1 VTNFKNSNRCFFI
14 AFNFFCGYSIFSYIK
29 ELEENLNFKI
39 FELSEEKNLKS
50 KLNNYE
56 DYLIITKKK
65 IENSNNQ
72 LVLNEFPIKIS
83 NFIEKLNI
91 QLLKNQFN
99 KKSEIMIGKYMID
112 LNSRELKLKDTFL
125 KLTEKEINTIIYLH
139 KSSSAVGV
147 NKLQSKV
154 WGYEPNLETHT
165 VETHI
170 YRLRKKILQT
180 FNDNNFIIS
189 QKNGYQII

>member
-1 VTNFKNSNRCFFI
+1 MNKQNLIIYKFKSL
-14 AFNFFCGYSIFSYIK
+14 YKIFK

-39 FELSEEKNLKS
+39 FEFSDEKNLKS

-65 IENSNNQ
+65 IENLKNQ

-99 KKSEIMIGKYMID
+99 KKSEITIGKYMID

-139 KSSSAVGV
+139 KSISAVGV
-147 NKLQSKV
+147 HKLQSKV

>member
-1 VTNFKNSNRCFFI
+1 MNKQNLIIYKFKSLYVVF
-14 AFNFFCGYSIFSYIK
+14 K

-39 FELSEEKNLKS
+39 FEFSEEKNLKS

-65 IENSNNQ
+65 IENLKNQ
-72 LVLNEFPIKIS
+72 LVLNEFPIK
-83 NFIEKLNI
+83 
-91 QLLKNQFN
+91 
-99 KKSEIMIGKYMID
+99 
-112 LNSRELKLKDTFL
+112 LKDIFL
-125 KLTEKEINTIIYLH
+125 KLTEKEIDTIVYLH

-147 NKLQSKV
+147 QKLQSKV
-154 WGYEPNLETHT
+154 WGYESNLETHT

-189 QKNGYQII
+189 QKNGYQIN

>member
-1 VTNFKNSNRCFFI
+1 MNKQNLIIYKFKSL
-14 AFNFFCGYSIFSYIK
+14 YKIFK

-39 FELSEEKNLKS
+39 FELSEEKNLKD

-65 IENSNNQ
+65 IEHPNNQ
-72 LVLNEFPIKIS
+72 LVLNKFPIKIS

-99 KKSEIMIGKYMID
+99 KKSEITIGKYMID

-147 NKLQSKV
+147 HKLQSKV

>member
-1 VTNFKNSNRCFFI
+1 MNKQNLIIYKFKSL
-14 AFNFFCGYSIFSYIK
+14 YKIFK

-56 DYLIITKKK
+56 DYLILTKKK

-83 NFIEKLNI
+83 NFIEKIKI

-99 KKSEIMIGKYMID
+99 KKSEITIGKYMID

-147 NKLQSKV
+147 HKLQSKV

>member
-1 VTNFKNSNRCFFI
+1 MNKQNLIIYKFKSL
-14 AFNFFCGYSIFSYIK
+14 YKIFK

-39 FELSEEKNLKS
+39 FELSEEKNLKD

-72 LVLNEFPIKIS
+72 LVLNKFPIKIS

-99 KKSEIMIGKYMID
+99 KKSEITIGKYMID

-139 KSSSAVGV
+139 KSISAVGV
-147 NKLQSKV
+147 HKLQSKV

>member
-1 VTNFKNSNRCFFI
+1 MNKQNLIIYKFKSL
-14 AFNFFCGYSIFSYIK
+14 YKIFK

-39 FELSEEKNLKS
+39 FELSEEKNLKI
-50 KLNNYE
+50 KLNNY
-56 DYLIITKKK
+56 DYYLILTKKK

-99 KKSEIMIGKYMID
+99 KKSEITIGKYMID

-147 NKLQSKV
+147 HKLQSKV

>member
-1 VTNFKNSNRCFFI
+1 MNKQNLIIYKFKSLYKVF
-14 AFNFFCGYSIFSYIK
+14 K
-29 ELEENLNFKI
+29 ELEENLDFKI
-39 FELSEEKNLKS
+39 FELSEEKNLKD

-65 IENSNNQ
+65 IEHPNSQ
-72 LVLNEFPIKIS
+72 LVLNKFPIKIS
-83 NFIEKLNI
+83 NFIEKLNV
-91 QLLKNQFN
+91 QFLKNQFN

-125 KLTEKEINTIIYLH
+125 KLTEKEINTIVYLH
-139 KSSSAVGV
+139 KSSGAVSV
-147 NKLQSKV
+147 LKLQSKV
-154 WGYEPNLETHT
+154 WGYESNLETHT

>member
-1 VTNFKNSNRCFFI
+1 MNKQNLIIYKFKSL
-14 AFNFFCGYSIFSYIK
+14 YKIFK

-56 DYLIITKKK
+56 NYLIITKKK
-65 IENSNNQ
+65 MENSNNQ

-125 KLTEKEINTIIYLH
+125 KLTEKEINTIVYLH

-147 NKLQSKV
+147 HKLQSKV

>member
-1 VTNFKNSNRCFFI
+1 MNKQNLIIYKFKSL
-14 AFNFFCGYSIFSYIK
+14 YKIFK

-56 DYLIITKKK
+56 NYLIITKKK
-65 IENSNNQ
+65 MENSNNQ

-125 KLTEKEINTIIYLH
+125 KLTEKEINTIVYLH
-139 KSSSAVGV
+139 KSRGAVSV
-147 NKLQSKV
+147 HKLQSKV

>member
-1 VTNFKNSNRCFFI
+1 MNKQNLIIYKFKSL
-14 AFNFFCGYSIFSYIK
+14 YKIFK

-39 FELSEEKNLKS
+39 FELSEEKNLKD

-65 IENSNNQ
+65 IEKSNNQ
-72 LVLNEFPIKIS
+72 LVLNKFPIKIS
-83 NFIEKLNI
+83 NFVEKLNI
-91 QLLKNQFN
+91 QFLKNQFN

-125 KLTEKEINTIIYLH
+125 KLTEKEINTIVYLH

-147 NKLQSKV
+147 HKLQSKV
-154 WGYEPNLETHT
+154 WGYESNLETHT

-189 QKNGYQII
+189 QKNGYQIS

>member
-1 VTNFKNSNRCFFI
+1 MNKQNLIIYKFKSL
-14 AFNFFCGYSIFSYIK
+14 YKIFK

-39 FELSEEKNLKS
+39 FDLSEEKNLKG

-91 QLLKNQFN
+91 QILKNQFN

-125 KLTEKEINTIIYLH
+125 KLTEKEINTIVYLH

-147 NKLQSKV
+147 HKLQSKV
-154 WGYEPNLETHT
+154 WSYEPNLETHT

-189 QKNGYQII
+189 KKNGYQII

>member
-1 VTNFKNSNRCFFI
+1 MNKQNLIIYKFKSL
-14 AFNFFCGYSIFSYIK
+14 YKIFK

-99 KKSEIMIGKYMID
+99 KKSEITIGKYMID

-147 NKLQSKV
+147 HKLQSKV
-154 WGYEPNLETHT
+154 WGYESNLETHT

-170 YRLRKKILQT
+170 YRLRKKILHT